1 MKFLQRLK
9 TKHFIA
15 LIFIIGFIV
24 YLNIFPNGFVWDD
37 EEQIV
42 NNTLIQN
49 LSNLPQLL
57 TSSTFQTGGTGTL
70 SGYYYRPTMT
80 ISFMANFALWKL
92 NPFGYHFFQL
102 MIHLLNASLV
112 FLILNYLFQDRKL
125 KNSSL
130 IALAVAL
137 IWLVHPANVEAVG
150 YIASTQ
156 EVLYTLF
163 SLLALLALI
172 RGRVFKKG
180 LVISLVFVFLALLSK
195 ESAVVMIAIIFFYL
209 LLFRKK
215 EQAFSFAGFS
225 SLVFLAYAFLRI
237 VVAKIP
243 LNPPHFSPIAGASLL
258 QRLQTVPFIL
268 FSYLRLIFYPMN
280 LSISHH
286 EIVKSLD
293 LMFWGSLTTVLIIL
307 AIIIFYLWK
316 SKNKLGLFFFLWLAV
331 SMAFVLNI
339 FPLDMTYAE
348 RWLYLPMIGFLGLLA
363 GILIEIKERLKRLEK
378 IFPFLLLC
386 FLLLLSARTILREK
400 DWRNGLTLFSHDVIY
415 SQNSFDL
422 ENNLGVELFRVGK
435 INEAKTHFE
444 KSINLQPDWW
454 FPYNNLGAVYQREG
468 DLGKAREL
476 YEKSIGKGNYF
487 LAHENLAFV
496 VLKTEEPKKAIEI
509 IQKSLNSLP
518 YNLRLWTALT
528 LAYYQDE
535 QFKKAEELARKL
547 YSSSPN
553 NQNRGLLE
561 AILNRKEINF

>member
-1 MKFLQRLK
+1 MGFFQKLK

-15 LIFIIGFIV
+15 IIFLVGFLV

-49 LSNLPQLL
+49 LGNLPQLL
-57 TSSTFQTGGTGTL
+57 TSSTFQTGGTGRL

-112 FLILNYLFQDRKL
+112 FLILNYLFQERKL
-125 KNSSL
+125 KNSL
-130 IALAVAL
+130 FIAFAVAL

-163 SLLALLALI
+163 SLLALFVFL
-172 RGRVFKKG
+172 RGKEFKKD
-180 LVISLVFVFLALLSK
+180 LVISLVFIFLALLSK
-195 ESAVVMIAIIFFYL
+195 ESAVIMISIIFFYL
-209 LLFRKK
+209 FIFQQRK
-215 EQAFSFAGFS
+215 QAFYFAGFS
-225 SLVFLAYAFLRI
+225 FLVFLVYAFLRI
-237 VVAKIP
+237 VVAKIS

-268 FSYLRLIFYPMN
+268 FSYLRLIFFPVN

-293 LMFWGSLTTVLIIL
+293 LMVWGSLITVLIIL
-307 AIIIFYLWK
+307 AIIIFYLWQ
-316 SKNKLGLFFFLWLAV
+316 SKNKLGLFFLLWLAV

-363 GILIEIKERLKRLEK
+363 GIFADLRPRLIKLEK
-378 IFPFLLLC
+378 VFPFLLLC
-386 FLLLLSARTILREK
+386 LLLLLSVRTILREK
-400 DWRNGLTLFSHDVIY
+400 DWRHGLTLFSHDVVY

-422 ENNLGVELFRVGK
+422 ENNLGVELFRTGK
-435 INEAKTHFE
+435 IQEAKTHFE
-444 KSINLQPDWW
+444 KSISLQVDWW
-454 FPYNNLGAVYQREG
+454 FPYNNLGAVYQQEG
-468 DLGKAREL
+468 DLKKAREL
-476 YEKSIGKGNYF
+476 YEESIEKGNYF

-496 VLKTEEPKKAIEI
+496 VLETEEPKKAIEI
-509 IQKSLNSLP
+509 IQKSLSSLP

-528 LAYYQDE
+528 LAYYQDK
-535 QFKKAEELARKL
+535 QFEKAEELARKL

-553 NQNRGLLE
+553 NQTRGLLE
-561 AILNRKEINF
+561 AILNRKEIEF

>member
-1 MKFLQRLK
+1 MGFFQKLK
-9 TKHFIA
+9 TKYFIA
-15 LIFIIGFIV
+15 IIFLVGFLV

-49 LSNLPQLL
+49 LGNLPQLL
-57 TSSTFQTGGTGTL
+57 TSSTFQTGGTGRL

-102 MIHLLNASLV
+102 MIHLFNASLV
-112 FLILNYLFQDRKL
+112 FLLFDYLFLEEKL
-125 KNSSL
+125 KNSRFM
-130 IALAVAL
+130 ALAVAL

-163 SLLALLALI
+163 SLLALFVFM
-172 RGRVFKKG
+172 RVKEFKKG

-195 ESAVVMIAIIFFYL
+195 ESAVIMISIIFFYL
-209 LLFRKK
+209 FIFQQRK
-215 EQAFSFAGFS
+215 QAFYFAGFS
-225 SLVFLAYAFLRI
+225 FLVFLVYAFLRI
-237 VVAKIP
+237 VVAKIS

-268 FSYLRLIFYPMN
+268 FSYLRLIFYPLN

-286 EIVKSLD
+286 EIVKSLN
-293 LMFWGSLTTVLIIL
+293 LMFWGPLVLVSAVFL
-307 AIIIFYLWK
+307 AVIFWLWK
-316 SKNKLGLFFFLWLAV
+316 SKNKLGFFFFLWYVV

-348 RWLYLPMIGFLGLLA
+348 RWLYLPLIGFLGLLA
-363 GILIEIKERLKRLEK
+363 GIFAELQPRLKRLEK

-386 FLLLLSARTILREK
+386 LLILLSARTILRESN
-400 DWRNGLTLFSHDVIY
+400 WRSGLTLFSHDVVY

-435 INEAKTHFE
+435 IDEAKTHFE
-444 KSINLQPDWW
+444 KSINLQPGWW
-454 FPYNNLGAVYQREG
+454 FPYNNLGAVYQQEG
-468 DLGKAREL
+468 DLTKARAL
-476 YEKSIGKGNYF
+476 YEKSIEKGNYF
-487 LAHENLAFV
+487 LAHENLAFI
-496 VLKTEEPKKAIEI
+496 VLKEEEPEEAIKI
-509 IQKSLNSLP
+509 INQSLAVLP

-528 LAYYQDE
+528 LAYYQDK
-535 QFKKAEELARKL
+535 QFGKAEELARKL
-547 YSSSPN
+547 YSSSPSP
-553 NQNRGLLE
+553 QIRGLLE
-561 AILNRKEINF
+561 AIINRKEIEF

>member
-1 MKFLQRLK
+1 MEFFQKLK

-15 LIFIIGFIV
+15 IIFLVGFLV

-49 LSNLPQLL
+49 LGNLPQLL

-125 KNSSL
+125 KNSL
-130 IALAVAL
+130 FIVFAVAL

-163 SLLALLALI
+163 SLLALFVFL
-172 RGRVFKKG
+172 RGKEFKKG

-195 ESAVVMIAIIFFYL
+195 ESAVMMISIIFFYL

-225 SLVFLAYAFLRI
+225 SLVFLVYAFLRI

-243 LNPPHFSPIAGASLL
+243 LNPPHFSPIAGVSLV

-268 FSYLRLIFYPMN
+268 FSYLRLIFYPLN

-286 EIVKSLD
+286 EIIKSLD
-293 LMFWGSLTTVLIIL
+293 LMFWGPLAVVLAVFL
-307 AIIIFYLWK
+307 GLGFYLWK
-316 SKNKLGLFFFLWLAV
+316 SKNKLGLFFFLWFTV

-348 RWLYLPMIGFLGLLA
+348 RWLYLPLIGFLGLLA
-363 GILIEIKERLKRLEK
+363 GIFAELQPRLKRLEK

-386 FLLLLSARTILREK
+386 LLLLFSARTFSRSF
-400 DWRNGLTLFSHDVIY
+400 DWRNGLTLFSHDRVY

-435 INEAKTHFE
+435 IKEAKTHFE
-444 KSINLQPDWW
+444 KSISLQPDWW
-454 FPYNNLGAVYQREG
+454 FPYNNLGAVYQQEG
-468 DLGKAREL
+468 DLKKAREL
-476 YEKSIGKGNYF
+476 YEESIEKGNYF

-528 LAYYQDE
+528 LGYYQDE
-535 QFKKAEELARKL
+535 QFEKAEELARKL

-553 NQNRGLLE
+553 NQTRGLLE